1 MTFKLRDKFII
12 SAVALIL
19 LGIATLAL
27 ISRSLF
33 SNALEHAVESQTV
46 QEAHSTAK
54 HLDIWLEERKAL
66 IDRWAK
72 NLPTESDL
80 ELTLAELAKSN
91 SFISELS
98 LVDSSGSQLAVSHA
112 SAKVYQPTMRKLLG
126 SLGSQ
131 PSFTDIGKAS
141 NDKPCLFL
149 ASSIVSK
156 DGKSLRLVANLSLQ
170 YLHSVFIRDIKV
182 GEEGYAYIVHNNG
195 LMISHP
201 NRAYLGTL
209 DFKEYDWG
217 RDILEQKEGFI
228 SYEFEGKPKI
238 GAMYP
243 VDQADWIIGVTA
255 YNNDVYASLST
266 FAYTTLFVAL
276 GICLIASISI
286 AWVTSVIIRPIHS
299 IIQGLGLA
307 GENIRSA
314 SQQVSSISQLLSN
327 SSSEQASS
335 IEETASAIEEIAQ
348 KTNSNA
354 NKANAAQ
361 KNLDERAIT
370 SLQSVNTQIDEA
382 RTAIVETSE
391 SASETLKVVKT
402 IDEIAFQT
410 NLLALNAAVEAARAG
425 DAGAGFAV
433 VADEVRAL
441 AGKAAAAART
451 SGDLINRSH
460 DSVERVA
467 ALNEQ
472 IASSMQENLG
482 ISQGVASSM
491 VEISEDSNDQAQ
503 SIKEISASMSNIDR
517 KTQDNVA
524 SSEESAAAAEQLFAQ
539 AEQMNDFM
547 SKLQAVLDG
556 KSKNARSLVQ
566 SEASAP
572 STNQTRD
579 SSFKPNTTR
588 HESLTYFN

>member
-19 LGIATLAL
+19 FGITTLAL
-27 ISRSLF
+27 ISRALF

-46 QEAHSTAK
+46 QEAHTTAK
-54 HLDIWLEERKAL
+54 YLDIWLSERK
-66 IDRWAK
+66 
-72 NLPTESDL
+72 
-80 ELTLAELAKSN
+80 
-91 SFISELS
+91 S
-98 LVDSSGSQLAVSHA
+98 LVDSWSKTLPESDDPQETLASLAKQAPFIRDLSLVQDSGSLVASSH
-112 SAKVYQPTMRKLLG
+112 SATQKYAPTIAKLIQK
-126 SLGSQ
+126 LGSQ
-131 PSFTDIGKAS
+131 AAFTEITTA
-141 NDKPCLFL
+141 NNTPVLLL
-149 ASSIVSK
+149 ASSTFRHQ
-156 DGKSLRLVANLSLQ
+156 GKTVRLVANLSLQ
-170 YLHSVFIRDIKV
+170 NLYTHFIDDIKV

-195 LMISHP
+195 LVLSHP
-201 NRAYLGTL
+201 KSEYLGTL
-209 DFKEYDWG
+209 DFNEFDWG
-217 RDILEQKEGFI
+217 REILSQREGFI

-243 VDQADWIIGVTA
+243 VAEANWVIGVTA

-276 GICLIASISI
+276 GICAIASLLI
-286 AWVTSVIIRPIHS
+286 AWVTSVIIRPIHET
-299 IIQGLGLA
+299 IKGLGLA

-335 IEETASAIEEIAQ
+335 IEETAAAIEEIAQ

-361 KNLDERAIT
+361 KDLDERAIT

-382 RTAIVETSE
+382 RSAIVETSE

-425 DAGAGFAV
+425 EAGAGFAV

-451 SGDLINRSH
+451 SGELINRSH

-472 IASSMQENLG
+472 IASSMQENLD
-482 ISQGVASSM
+482 ISQGLASSM
-491 VEISEDSNDQAQ
+491 VEISEDSNDQARG
-503 SIKEISASMSNIDR
+503 IKEISTSMSNIDR

-556 KSKNARSLVQ
+556 KAKQTNNVFQREV
-566 SEASAP
+566 SAESP
-572 STNQTRD
+572 YNTTNDT
-579 SSFKPNTTR
+579 FTPNTTR
-588 HESLTYFN
+588 SESLTYFN